1 MNTNTSCIGSEAI
14 GACLFL
20 YQKRQQP
27 KTGGNDQ
34 KRPETTEN
42 GRKQL
47 KTAENDQKRPKR
59 PRMATAAATGAA
71 VAISKSFA
79 KNGCDLVNKKFYLP
93 PKRPSMPSIW
103 ALGLGLGTPIFRG
116 KPQNMVGNDLK
127 NQKNR

>member
-1 MNTNTSCIGSEAI
+1 MNTNDSCIRSEAI

-27 KTGGNDQ
+27 KTAGNDQ

-42 GRKQL
+42 GRKQP
-47 KTAENDQKRPKR
+47 KTAENDQKRPKLPKR

-79 KNGCDLVNKKFYLP
+79 KNGCDLVNKKSYLP
-93 PKRPSMPSIW
+93 PKRPSMPSIL
-103 ALGLGLGTPIFRG
+103 AL
-116 KPQNMVGNDLK
+116 
-127 NQKNR
+127 